1 MPFSLK
7 RRHAT
12 LLAASALLAGCA
24 AEGPKAA
31 PRPPDAVV
39 RVTHPL
45 RRDVPFEVRAVGNA
59 EAFSTV
65 AVKSRVSGLIVRVAV
80 QEGHDVQAGALLF
93 ELDARP
99 FEERVR
105 AAEAALAR
113 DRAAERQSLAEIERA
128 KAQAANARAQ
138 WDRYQKLLAEGIAA
152 RQQADEIR
160 SASLAAE
167 AQLNVVNA
175 SLDSVRANIRAD
187 EARLAEAKLELGYTK
202 ITAPTAG
209 RAGFMQ
215 IKAGNLV
222 RENDAAPLLTLA
234 QQSPIYVAF
243 AVPEQYLQDIR
254 AQSAGGR
261 KLPVEVLDESE
272 KPIASGS
279 LAVMDNAVDPATGT
293 IKLKALFPN
302 AGRLLWPGQ
311 FVTVRLALRV
321 DSNVLTVPAPAVQ
334 EGPEGSF
341 LWIVTPKNT
350 AELRKVKVART
361 YSNFALVESG
371 LADGENVVL
380 SGQLRLA
387 PGRPVKVA
395 Q

>member
-1 MPFSLK
+1 
-7 RRHAT
+7 
-12 LLAASALLAGCA
+12 
-24 AEGPKAA
+24 
-31 PRPPDAVV
+31 
-39 RVTHPL
+39 
-45 RRDVPFEVRAVGNA
+45 
-59 EAFSTV
+59 
-65 AVKSRVSGLIVRVAV
+65 
-80 QEGHDVQAGALLF
+80 
-93 ELDARP
+93 
-99 FEERVR
+99 
-105 AAEAALAR
+105 
-113 DRAAERQSLAEIERA
+113 
-128 KAQAANARAQ
+128 
-138 WDRYQKLLAEGIAA
+138 
-152 RQQADEIR
+152 
-160 SASLAAE
+160 
-167 AQLNVVNA
+167 
-175 SLDSVRANIRAD
+175 
-187 EARLAEAKLELGYTK
+187 
-202 ITAPTAG
+202 
-209 RAGFMQ
+209 MQ

>member
-302 AGRLLWPGQ
+302 AGRL
-311 FVTVRLALRV
+311 ALRV